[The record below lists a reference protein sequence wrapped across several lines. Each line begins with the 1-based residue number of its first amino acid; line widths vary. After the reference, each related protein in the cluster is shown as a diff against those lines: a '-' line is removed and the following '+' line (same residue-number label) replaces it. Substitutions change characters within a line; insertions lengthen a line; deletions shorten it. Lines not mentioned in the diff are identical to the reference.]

1 MPDVRVSYPA
11 FDESPLFPPDDVAA
25 KTAAAPAP
33 PAASSAPRRLR
44 PWEWR
49 LLGWMLALFILRD
62 VPWRLD
68 EYDQAKQAYTSL
80 EMVQAGSWWFQHLP
94 GRQSV
99 ATKPPLVGWTSAA
112 IYYLTGGRWEIA
124 WRLPSLLAAVAL
136 AVLLWRAGER
146 EWPGWGGILAAAA
159 FGFNFLAPRLATL
172 VRTDMPLTLFV
183 TLLGLIVWRH
193 VRDGGQP
200 WNHRSRWAVF
210 TALLL
215 ALMTKGPIAY
225 AFLLPGMVVH
235 SWLCRRRGHTAAR
248 TWGGWWH
255 WTLPLLPFF
264 FWLERGMVTMP
275 GFYDQVIGREFLGR
289 FTVGAAAVHHNQP
302 VWFYFTQLFTRW
314 APWSVL
320 LLAVRFRA
328 RRLWWAMCREPGTLW
343 LVCWA
348 AGGLLFMSLVPSKR
362 VDRIFPAVPPPCL
375 VLTALLA
382 RAQRQTE
389 IDGGDI
395 DTTGAR
401 SMVIATATDRW
412 PLRWSRWTVG
422 GALLLTVGTTVGGV
436 VQAYYEHTD
445 ALADFGA
452 HVRAVTSAR
461 DRRVEIVVE
470 RSPVESDGTMLVYLR
485 RLSFLSPAEAI
496 QLWSLGKLDAVVLT
510 AKALESAGGPTG
522 LLSPFAPARPELS
535 SPQAK
540 PPYLLVSS
548 RMKPATLTPT
558 PAPVNHRSRG
568 R

>member
-1 MPDVRVSYPA
+1 MSYPA
-11 FDESPLFPPDDVAA
+11 FDESPLVPSEDVAGE
-25 KTAAAPAP
+25 TAPAV
-33 PAASSAPRRLR
+33 PAPSPVLSRRLR

-49 LLGWMLALFILRD
+49 LLGWMLVLFLARD
-62 VPWRLD
+62 IPWRLD

-80 EMVQAGSWWFQHLP
+80 EMVQAGNWWFQHIP

-99 ATKPPLVGWTSAA
+99 ATKPPLIGWTSAA

-124 WRLPSLLAAVAL
+124 WRLPSLLAAMAL

-159 FGFNFLAPRLATL
+159 FGFNLLAPRLAML
-172 VRTDMPLTLFV
+172 VRTDMPLTLFA
-183 TLLGLIVWRH
+183 TLPGLIVWRH
-193 VRDGGQP
+193 VRDGGRP
-200 WNHRSRWAVF
+200 WDNRSRWTVF
-210 TALLL
+210 ATLLL

-235 SWLCRRRGHTAAR
+235 SWLCRRRGHTAAH

-289 FTVGAAAVHHNQP
+289 FTVGKSAVHHNQH
-302 VWFYFTQLFTRW
+302 VWYYFAQLLKDW

-328 RRLWWAMCREPGTLW
+328 RRLWWAMCQEPGTLW

-362 VDRIFPAVPPPCL
+362 VDRIFPAVPPLCL
-375 VLTALLA
+375 VLTALLV
-382 RAQRQTE
+382 RAQRQAE
-389 IDGGDI
+389 ADGGDSS
-395 DTTGAR
+395 TAGAR
-401 SMVIATATDRW
+401 SMVVATAADRW
-412 PLRWSRWTVG
+412 PLRWSRWAVG
-422 GALLLTVGTTVGGV
+422 GALLLTVGTTARYVA
-436 VQAYYEHTD
+436 QAYYEH
-445 ALADFGA
+445 ANAPADFGA
-452 HVRAVTSAR
+452 HVRAATSAHE
-461 DRRVEIVVE
+461 RRVEVVVG
-470 RSPVESDGTMLVYLR
+470 RSPVESDGAMLVYLR

-496 QLWSLGKLDAVVLT
+496 QQWSLGKLDAVVLT
-510 AKALESAGGPTG
+510 AKALENAGGPTG
-522 LLSPFAPARPELS
+522 LLAPFAPSRPELAS
-535 SPQAK
+535 SQTN
-540 PPYLLVSS
+540 PPYLLISS
-548 RMKPATLTPT
+548 RMKPAV
-558 PAPVNHRSRG
+558 PAPKPAPINRRPRG

>member
-1 MPDVRVSYPA
+1 MSYPA
-11 FDESPLFPPDDVAA
+11 FDESPLFPPGEAA
-25 KTAAAPAP
+25 GENAAPAP
-33 PAASSAPRRLR
+33 APLPARRLR

-49 LLGWMLALFILRD
+49 LLGWMLVLFILRD

-80 EMVQAGSWWFQHLP
+80 EMVQAGNWWFQHLP
-94 GRQSV
+94 GRQAV

-112 IYYLTGGRWEIA
+112 IYYLTGGQWEIA
-124 WRLPSLLAAVAL
+124 WRLPSLLAAVLL
-136 AVLLWRAGER
+136 AGLLWQAGER
-146 EWPGWGGILAAAA
+146 EWPSWGGILAAAA

-183 TLLGLIVWRH
+183 TLLGLLVWRH
-193 VRDGGQP
+193 VRDGGRP
-200 WNHRSRWAVF
+200 WDRRSRWAVF
-210 TALLL
+210 ATLLL
-215 ALMTKGPIAY
+215 ALMIKGPIAY

-235 SWLCRRRGHTAAR
+235 SWLCRRRGHAAAH

-275 GFYDQVIGREFLGR
+275 GFYDQVIDREFLGR
-289 FTVGAAAVHHNQP
+289 FTVGAAAVHHNQS
-302 VWFYFTQLFTRW
+302 VFFYFAQLLKCW

-362 VDRIFPAVPPPCL
+362 VDRIFPVVPPLCL

-382 RAQRQTE
+382 RAQRQAE
-389 IDGGDI
+389 AEGGEAG
-395 DTTGAR
+395 TARAR
-401 SMVIATATDRW
+401 SMVVATAVDRW

-422 GALLLTVGTTVGGV
+422 GALLLTIGVTAFYV
-436 VQAYYEHTD
+436 VQAYSQHAD
-445 ALADFGA
+445 APTEFGA
-452 HVRAVTSAR
+452 RVRAATSAR
-461 DRRVEIVVE
+461 DRRVEVVVE

-510 AKALESAGGPTG
+510 TQALESAGGPTG
-522 LLSPFAPARPELS
+522 LLEPFAPTRPELS
-535 SPQAK
+535 SPLAK
-540 PPYLLVSS
+540 PPYLLISS
-548 RMKPATLTPT
+548 RMKPAPPIPK
-558 PAPVNHRSRG
+558 PAPVNRRARG